1 MRFPGSRRGGASEVL
16 ASRELCT
23 AEQLQEARENTLSP
37 AQSGTGLKPAL
48 LLPGTKRDG
57 DPQAELPELWVMKL
71 PLAKWELLH

>member
-1 MRFPGSRRGGASEVL
+1 MRFPGSRRGGASEAL

-57 DPQAELPELWVMKL
+57 DPQAELLC
-71 PLAKWELLH
+71 LAARALGDGAASS